1 MGLAPQG
8 ANTFTGGQKMTK
20 YKEILRLQSLG
31 INNTRIA
38 DACGC
43 ARSTVISTLQYAA
56 AKGLTWDS
64 VRDWSEKE
72 VADKLLPSVDTRQTY
87 KMPDYETVH
96 REMQKSGV
104 TLNLLWLE
112 YCEQC
117 RLAGELPYKSTQFN
131 KYYAD
136 YVHQTKATMH
146 LDHKPD
152 KKFRGAIADSNPVK
166 IRQIDGIIQK
176 VYRKE
181 ISQLTSKHVEMLYT
195 NDTDLIDT
203 VKRILNGKPDTYTI
217 GDYMKEQG
225 LDFFTTDKGKP
236 VYKVSLKEGKE
247 HSNYYKKTI
256 DNENYTMLG
265 MLKYYC
271 VEVYRDKKGKTR
283 TWGVRYVDV
292 IRKNKKLFIKEK
304 SLPPDYASHILYL
317 FKNDYIEVYG
327 KNGKVKF
334 KGFYNA
340 VKNIKQNRFYG
351 KCMNDTK
358 TVDNLSVVSTDIVRK
373 FYIDILGRKGGE
385 IRCSEPL
392 SLIREK
398 N

>member
-1 MGLAPQG
+1 
-8 ANTFTGGQKMTK
+8 MTK

-146 LDHKPD
+146 LDH
-152 KKFRGAIADSNPVK
+152 
-166 IRQIDGIIQK
+166 
-176 VYRKE
+176 
-181 ISQLTSKHVEMLYT
+181 
-195 NDTDLIDT
+195 
-203 VKRILNGKPDTYTI
+203 
-217 GDYMKEQG
+217 
-225 LDFFTTDKGKP
+225 
-236 VYKVSLKEGKE
+236 
-247 HSNYYKKTI
+247 
-256 DNENYTMLG
+256 
-265 MLKYYC
+265 
-271 VEVYRDKKGKTR
+271 
-283 TWGVRYVDV
+283 
-292 IRKNKKLFIKEK
+292 
-304 SLPPDYASHILYL
+304 
-317 FKNDYIEVYG
+317 
-327 KNGKVKF
+327 
-334 KGFYNA
+334 
-340 VKNIKQNRFYG
+340 
-351 KCMNDTK
+351 
-358 TVDNLSVVSTDIVRK
+358 
-373 FYIDILGRKGGE
+373 
-385 IRCSEPL
+385 
-392 SLIREK
+392 
-398 N
+398 